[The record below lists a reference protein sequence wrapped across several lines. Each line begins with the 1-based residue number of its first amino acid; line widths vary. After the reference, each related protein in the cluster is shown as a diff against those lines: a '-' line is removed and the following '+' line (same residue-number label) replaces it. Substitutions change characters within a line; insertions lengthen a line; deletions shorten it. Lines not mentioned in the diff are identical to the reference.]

1 MKKRLALSEDKV
13 NFLSGKILENFLRFF
28 QPVRDQKIH
37 LFLPIKK
44 FNEIDTYLFI
54 KYFFENG
61 IQVFV
66 PKMIEE
72 KLISV
77 ELTSETIL
85 VQNQWGISEPETDE
99 DSGLNDFDYI
109 LTPLLYCDCQGNRI
123 GYGKGFYDRFFSQL
137 NNSECKKIGIN
148 FFSPDEKIDDS
159 DKYDVPLDYLV
170 TPEEIL
176 SFGKGVPN
184 LSK

>member
-148 FFSPDEKIDDS
+148 FFSPDEKIDDY